1 MNSSPLAILL
11 FAVQPTFYRD
21 VLPILQ
27 DRCQSC
33 HRPGEIGPMP
43 LLTYGDARPWAKAIR
58 EQVKR
63 RKMPPW
69 FADPAV
75 GRFSNDPSL
84 TATQIETIDRWA
96 VEGARE
102 GFPADAPPA
111 RRWAQG
117 WNIGVPDAVI
127 AMPQAFHVPPTGVVD
142 YQFVILPA
150 KFDEDLWVTMAEI
163 RPGDRRVI
171 HHAVLYVRERDSD
184 WLRDEPVGVPF
195 VPQGKRVTTSDI
207 LAIYT
212 PGHAPMVAPAGMA
225 KKIPAGASLV
235 LQIHYTPSGKPAADQ
250 TRVGLA
256 FQSSAPER
264 RILTLQINST
274 AFRIPAGAGHYRV
287 TAAGTLPN
295 DALLLGMFPHMHLRG
310 AEFEYEVNAPG
321 GIAETL
327 LHVKPY
333 DFYWQIYYQLA
344 APRLLRKGAQLRV
357 TAWYDNSPNNPRNPD
372 PGKEV
377 TYGEQSDEE
386 MMVGFFDVAVPAG
399 ATKEL
404 FFKR

>member
-1 MNSSPLAILL
+1 MNCSPLAILL
-11 FAVQPTFYRD
+11 FAAQPTFYRD
-21 VLPILQ
+21 ILPILQ

-33 HRPGEIGPMP
+33 HRPGEIGAMP
-43 LLTYGDARPWAKAIR
+43 LLTYGEVRPWAKAIR

-69 FADPAV
+69 FADPSV
-75 GRFSNDPSL
+75 GQFSNDPSL
-84 TATQIETIDRWA
+84 TAAQIETIDRWA
-96 VEGARE
+96 AAGAQEGS
-102 GFPADAPPA
+102 PADAPPV
-111 RRWAQG
+111 RHWTQG

-127 AMPQAFHVPPTGVVD
+127 AMPHAFHVPPKGAVD
-142 YQFVILPA
+142 YQFVILPES
-150 KFDEDLWVTMAEI
+150 FGQDRWVTMAEI

-171 HHAVLYVRERDSD
+171 HHAVLYVREWDSD
-184 WLRDEPVGVPF
+184 WLRGEPVGVPF
-195 VPQGKRVTTSDI
+195 EPKGKRVTTADI

-212 PGHAPMVAPAGMA
+212 PGHAPMVAPSGMA

-250 TRVGLA
+250 TRVGLV
-256 FQSSAPER
+256 FRSSPPDR

-274 AFRIPAGAGHYRV
+274 TFRIPAGAPHFRV

-310 AEFEYEVNAPG
+310 AEFEYEINAPG
-321 GIAETL
+321 GIVETL

-333 DFYWQIYYQLA
+333 DFYWQLYYQLA
-344 APRLLRKGAQLRV
+344 VPRLLRKGVQLRV

-372 PGKEV
+372 PGQEV
-377 TYGEQSDEE
+377 TYGEQSGEE
-386 MMVGFFDVAVPAG
+386 MMAGFFDVAVPAG
-399 ATKEL
+399 ASKEL
-404 FFKR
+404 FFQR